1 MDGTSKVSE
10 KSVCPPIHVVL
21 KEICMRVEGIERL
34 EKKITEV
41 ADNFTGELGQIRE
54 KLANLTVERRRD
66 SGEIENLQGSIK
78 YFTYGLQSTNET
90 QENF

>member
-1 MDGTSKVSE
+1 MVLEWRNKINYWWWFVKVHFKPGKMDGVSKASE

-54 KLANLTVERRRD
+54 KMANLMVERRK
-66 SGEIENLQGSIK
+66 EFEV
-78 YFTYGLQSTNET
+78 E
-90 QENF
+90 